1 MRHLQK
7 TFKPK
12 KISCFM
18 EQKRL
23 DRIESE
29 ISMLRKAV
37 ENIQAR
43 LFDEESGKEVNQEVD
58 KEVEEARKSENVSND
73 EVVQEF
79 LK

>member
-1 MRHLQK
+1 
-7 TFKPK
+7 
-12 KISCFM
+12 M

-37 ENIQAR
+37 ENLQAR
-43 LFDEESGKEVNQEVD
+43 LSDEESEKELSEEVD
-58 KEVEEARKSENVSND
+58 KEVEEAREGEDISNE
-73 EVVQEF
+73 EVVDEF

>member
-1 MRHLQK
+1 
-7 TFKPK
+7 
-12 KISCFM
+12 M